1 MKKSTKIITTAI
13 ALVLVLGFMVVGI
26 LAATS
31 ATAGIS
37 SSVSWTAEAG
47 VHFSIDAWTY
57 YSAEHYDEVSK
68 SFPEVSG
75 HKIDTIIVDS
85 ATTNQSASGISK
97 NLNASFIDTTDD
109 GVNNPHELYYFYYI
123 QCLDPITSD
132 SNFIYYPQVHVTL
145 SSSPKSNSN
154 VQIEILSDAA
164 HYVPLDEEYKF
175 IDRAAS
181 SSTLNNR
188 IATRHI
194 IYALKLT
201 LLNPDESLA
210 NCDAGVSFSILAS
223 TPYRE
228 PQQIIL

>member
-1 MKKSTKIITTAI
+1 MKKSTKVITTAI
-13 ALVLVLGFMVVGI
+13 ALVLVLSFMVVGI

-123 QCLDPITSD
+123 HLICLLL
-132 SNFIYYPQVHVTL
+132 FLYLLCYLHIY
-145 SSSPKSNSN
+145 
-154 VQIEILSDAA
+154 
-164 HYVPLDEEYKF
+164 
-175 IDRAAS
+175 
-181 SSTLNNR
+181 
-188 IATRHI
+188 
-194 IYALKLT
+194 
-201 LLNPDESLA
+201 LL
-210 NCDAGVSFSILAS
+210 
-223 TPYRE
+223 Y
-228 PQQIIL
+228 